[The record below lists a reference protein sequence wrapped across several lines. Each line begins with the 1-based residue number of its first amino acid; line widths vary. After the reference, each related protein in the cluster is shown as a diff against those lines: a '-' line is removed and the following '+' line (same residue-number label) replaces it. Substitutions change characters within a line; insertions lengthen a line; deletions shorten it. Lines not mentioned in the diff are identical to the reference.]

1 MRFSIGRRLFL
12 SAIGGAAACPFS
24 VRAQHAGVPVIGY
37 LSGLAQTP
45 ANQYRVAAF
54 RQGLGEQGYVEGRN
68 VEILYR
74 WADAHFDRLPELAA
88 DLVHHGV
95 AVIVATSGTL
105 TAVAAKSATTTIPI
119 VFAIGRDPVELGLV
133 ASLNRPGG
141 NITGVNFLVGTLL
154 AKRLQLLHEMVP
166 GAASVG
172 FLVNPEAGH
181 QFVTAQIAEIENAAR
196 TLGVH
201 LNIAK
206 ASTPREIEPAFAS
219 LAGQRIG
226 ALLVHGDPLF
236 SIERSLVADLAAR
249 YAIPAS
255 YGNREIATA
264 GGLMSYAASF
274 SDAWRLTGTY
284 AGRILKGEKPAD
296 LPVQQS
302 TDVELVLNL
311 KTAKALG
318 LAVPLSVRALATE
331 VIE

>member
-1 MRFSIGRRLFL
+1 MTISIRRRQFL
-12 SAIGGAAACPFS
+12 GAAACAAAWPFGARS
-24 VRAQHAGVPVIGY
+24 QQAGVPVIGY
-37 LSGLAQTP
+37 LSGLARTP

-54 RQGLGEQGYVEGRN
+54 RQGLSEQGYVEGRN

-74 WADAHFDRLPELAA
+74 WADTHFDRLPALAA
-88 DLVHHGV
+88 ELVDRRV
-95 AVIVATSGTL
+95 AVIVATTGSL
-105 TAVAAKSATTTIPI
+105 TALAAKSATTIIPI
-119 VFAIGRDPVELGLV
+119 VFAIGRDPVEVGLV

-141 NITGVNFLVGTLL
+141 NITGVTFLVGTLL
-154 AKRLQLLHEMVP
+154 AKRLQLLQEMVP

-172 FLVNPEAGH
+172 FLVNPEDGT
-181 QFVTAQIAEIENAAR
+181 QFVAAEITEIETAAR

-206 ASTPREIEPAFAS
+206 ASTPGQIEPAFAS

-226 ALLVHGDPLF
+226 ALLVAGDTLF
-236 SIERSLVADLAAR
+236 SVERALITDLSAR

-255 YGNREIATA
+255 YGTREIVTA

-302 TDVELVLNL
+302 TKVELVLNL